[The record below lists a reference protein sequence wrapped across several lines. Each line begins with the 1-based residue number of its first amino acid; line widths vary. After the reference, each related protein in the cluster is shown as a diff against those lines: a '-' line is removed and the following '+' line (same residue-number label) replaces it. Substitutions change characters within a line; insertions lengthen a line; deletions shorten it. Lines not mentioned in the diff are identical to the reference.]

1 MIELDFGNMMA
12 DIIGE
17 NGLSERQV
25 EALKPVAA
33 KAHEEI
39 ASRERPG
46 LAFMDLVKQDTSAI
60 KDAAREIRNDSE
72 SFLLLG
78 IGGSALGPKTILE
91 AMSPMHNLR
100 KTPRVFIYDNVDP
113 VTLENVLSLID
124 LDKTTVNV
132 ITKSGSTAETMSS
145 FMVLYEKLKGRS
157 GGVVATTDPE
167 KGYLRQIAEA
177 DGFFKTL
184 PVPPDVGGR
193 YSVLCPVGLLLAEVA
208 GVDCDELLAGAA
220 RMQERCS
227 DPEPWKNPAYLYGS
241 MLYLM
246 DKEEKRNITVMVPYS
261 DRLRPL
267 AEWFC
272 QLWSESLGK
281 LGMGST
287 PYPSIGTTDQH
298 SQMQLWMDGPQDKVV
313 TFIRVEDHGADVTIP
328 RVFKD
333 TGVAYLGG
341 HSLGELFNAAEEATE
356 LALATAGRPNMTL
369 RVPKVDAAHM
379 GELFYFFE
387 IATAYAGFLY
397 GINPFNQPSV
407 EMSKNFTYG
416 MMGRDGY
423 EAQREEVERARGRV
437 TCWRL

>member
-1 MIELDFGNMMA
+1 MIELDFGNMMS
-12 DIIGE
+12 DVIGE
-17 NGLSERQV
+17 NGLAERQV
-25 EALKPVAA
+25 ENLKDATA

-39 ASRERPG
+39 AGRKWPG
-46 LAFMDLVKQDTSAI
+46 LAFMDLVNQDTTAI
-60 KDAAREIRNDSE
+60 KDIAREIRSDSE
-72 SFLLLG
+72 NFLLLG

-100 KTPRVFIYDNVDP
+100 QSPRVFIYDNVDP
-113 VTLENVLSLID
+113 VTLANILSLVD

-132 ITKSGSTAETMSS
+132 ITKSGSTAETMAS
-145 FMVLYEKLKGRS
+145 FMILHEKLKGTKGR
-157 GGVVATTDPE
+157 VVGTTDPE
-167 KGYLRQIAEA
+167 KGYLRKIADA
-177 DGFFKTL
+177 DKFKTL
-184 PVPPDVGGR
+184 SVQPDVGGR
-193 YSVLCPVGLLLAEVA
+193 YSVLSPVGLLLAEVIGA
-208 GVDCDELLAGAA
+208 DCDELLAGAK
-220 RMQERCS
+220 RMMERTS
-227 DPEPWKNPAYLYGS
+227 DPEPWKNPAYLYGTL
-241 MLYLM
+241 LYIM

-298 SQMQLWMDGPQDKVV
+298 SQMQLWMEGPQDKVV
-313 TFIRVEDHGADVTIP
+313 TFIRVEDHGADITIP
-328 RVFKD
+328 RAFKD

-341 HSLGELFNAAEEATE
+341 RSLSELFNAEEEATE
-356 LALATAGRPNMTL
+356 LALAKAGRPNMTIKVP
-369 RVPKVDAAHM
+369 RVNAAHM

-387 IATAYAGFLY
+387 IATAYVGFLY

-416 MMGRDGY
+416 MMGREGY
-423 EAQREEVERARGRV
+423 ESQREEVEKARDRV

>member
-1 MIELDFGNMMA
+1 MIELDFGNMMS
-12 DIIGE
+12 DVIGE
-17 NGLSERQV
+17 NGLLERQI
-25 EALKPVAA
+25 ENLKPVCA
-33 KAHEEI
+33 KAHEEV
-39 ASRERPG
+39 AGRKWPG
-46 LAFMDLVKQDTSAI
+46 LAFMDLIKQDTSQI
-60 KDAAREIRNDSE
+60 KEVAREIRNDSE
-72 SFLLLG
+72 NFLLLG

-100 KTPRVFIYDNVDP
+100 HSPRVFIYDNVDP
-113 VTLENVLSLID
+113 VTLSNILSLVD

-132 ITKSGSTAETMSS
+132 VTKSGSTAETMAS
-145 FMVLYEKLKGRS
+145 FMIFYDKMKGSKGRI
-157 GGVVATTDPE
+157 VAITDPE
-167 KGYLRQIAEA
+167 KGYLRQIAEEDNLTA
-177 DGFFKTL
+177 L
-184 PVPPDVGGR
+184 SIPPDVGGR
-193 YSVLCPVGLLLAEVA
+193 YSVLCPLGLLLAEVI
-208 GVDCDELLAGAA
+208 GVDCEELLAGAA
-220 RMQERCS
+220 RMHERCA
-227 DPEPWKNPAYLYGS
+227 DPEPWKNPAYLYGT
-241 MLYLM
+241 MLYIM

-298 SQMQLWMDGPQDKVV
+298 SQMQLWMEGPQDKVV
-313 TFIRVEDHGADVTIP
+313 TFIRVEDHGADATIP

-341 HSLGELFNAAEEATE
+341 HSLSELFNAEEEATE
-356 LALATAGRPNMTL
+356 LALAKAGRPNMTI
-369 RVPKVDAAHM
+369 RVPKVDAAHL

-387 IATAYAGFLY
+387 IATAYTGFLY

-416 MMGRDGY
+416 MMGREGY
-423 EAQREEVERARGRV
+423 EAQREEVEKSRDRV